1 MGVEI
6 ERKFL
11 VRKDLWPGSNR
22 STLFQQGYL
31 SREPGRTVR
40 VRRAGEK
47 AFLTIK
53 GASVAL
59 ARPEFEYEIPV
70 TDVEELLRLCVQPV
84 IEKRRYLYEHEGH
97 TWEVDEFSGANAGLL
112 VAEIRARPRGRAVR
126 APPVARRRGHRRPS
140 LPQRQP
146 RGPSVLVVEPPPRVT
161 LVRARPTA

>member
-112 VAEIRARPRGRAVR
+112 VAEIELGRADEPFARPLWLGEEVTDDPRYLNANLVDH
-126 APPVARRRGHRRPS
+126 PFSSWNHRP
-140 LPQRQP
+140 
-146 RGPSVLVVEPPPRVT
+146 
-161 LVRARPTA
+161 A